1 MLTAKNTPHF
11 TPMQHPI
18 TSQKMTLTQ
27 CVKSV
32 RIRSFLVRIFP
43 HSDSVR
49 MWENTDQNNSEDRH
63 LLRSGRCS
71 GHCFVSKF
79 LKEMQII
86 VISIFCFW
94 NSQPQNVFIFFVN
107 FSRISFRY
115 KKQNCTQ
122 KPRSN
127 CYLAILYIPNI
138 MYLFVIF
145 KEEYTCS
152 LFYKKPSECPVLKV
166 V

>member
-1 MLTAKNTPHF
+1 M
-11 TPMQHPI
+11 
-18 TSQKMTLTQ
+18 
-27 CVKSV
+27 SV
-32 RIRSFLVRIFP
+32 FRVILARIFP
-43 HSDSVR
+43 RSDWIRSISLYPVR
-49 MWENTDQNNSEDRH
+49 MRENTDQNNSEYRH
-63 LLRSGRCS
+63 FLRSGRCS

-122 KPRSN
+122 KPHSSY
-127 CYLAILYIPNI
+127 YLAILYIPNI